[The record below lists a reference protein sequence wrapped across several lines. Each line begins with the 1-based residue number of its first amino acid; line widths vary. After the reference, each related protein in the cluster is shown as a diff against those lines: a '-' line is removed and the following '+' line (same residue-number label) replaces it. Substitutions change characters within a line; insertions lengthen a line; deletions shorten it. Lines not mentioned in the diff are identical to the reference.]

1 MDDRAADVIVVGAGP
16 AGATA
21 ARTLAEAG
29 VRPLLLDRA
38 RFPRHKPCGGAI
50 SVRALSRFP
59 WLSAPLARIATH
71 WISRLH
77 LESADR
83 DTVQLRSETP
93 AALMIR
99 RVEFD
104 ALLVSLA
111 REAGAELIE
120 GADVVEAEETRE
132 GVHLRTRDRRRFS
145 APFVIACD
153 GVHSLVARRLGI
165 TRGWPRSALAV
176 DMMEETP
183 APSLRATDP
192 GSLWVSYGFPIR
204 KDLTEG
210 YAYVFPKREHVNVG
224 LGYVVSRFRD
234 AAPGPAYDLQRDFI
248 DFLVRDGVLE
258 GRSRRECFTP
268 FLIPVA
274 GPLKTT
280 ARGRVLVAGDAGGF
294 VNGFT
299 AEGIYYAMVT
309 GEHAGTTIVDA
320 LGSRRGRP
328 PDLSGYPARWQA
340 DFGAELRDSVL
351 IQRYLLTRPDRIG
364 ALVRGAR
371 RWPQVA
377 DAVVRY
383 AMGLVSYHRARRDV
397 LMTTPAIAVRL
408 AASYALRTLR
418 LDPVDRH

>member
-1 MDDRAADVIVVGAGP
+1 MDDGAADVIVVGAGP

-21 ARTLAEAG
+21 ARTLAAAG
-29 VRPLLLDRA
+29 IRPLVLDRA

-59 WLSAPLARIATH
+59 WLRAPLARIDTH

-77 LESADR
+77 LEGPNR
-83 DTVQLRSETP
+83 DSVQLHSDTP

-111 REAGAELIE
+111 REEGAELVE
-120 GADVVEAEETRE
+120 AADVVEAGQTRDR
-132 GVHLRTRDRRRFS
+132 VHLRTRDGRRFS
-145 APFVIACD
+145 ARFVIACD

-165 TRGWPRSALAV
+165 TGGWPRSALAV

-183 APSLRATDP
+183 SPCLRATDP
-192 GSLWVSYGFPIR
+192 GSLWVGYGFPIR

-280 ARGRVLVAGDAGGF
+280 ARGRVVVAGDAGGF

-309 GEHAGTTIVDA
+309 GEHAGGTILDA
-320 LGSRRGRP
+320 LDRPRGRP
-328 PDLSGYPARWQA
+328 PDLSGYPARWRA

-397 LMTTPAIAVRL
+397 LMTTPALAVRL

-418 LDPVDRH
+418 VDRADRR

>member
-1 MDDRAADVIVVGAGP
+1 VNDRPADVIVVGAGP

-21 ARTLAEAG
+21 ARALAAAG

-77 LESADR
+77 LESTTR
-83 DTVQLRSETP
+83 DVVELRSDAP
-93 AALMIR
+93 GALMIR

-104 ALLVSLA
+104 ALLVALA
-111 REAGAELIE
+111 REAGAELAE
-120 GADVVEAEETRE
+120 GADVVDAEETRE
-132 GVHLRTRDRRRFS
+132 RVHLRTRDGRRFS
-145 APFVIACD
+145 APFLIAAD
-153 GVHSLVARRLGI
+153 GVHSTVARRLGI

-183 APSLRATDP
+183 AADLRATDP
-192 GSLWVSYGFPIR
+192 DLLWVSYGFPVR

-234 AAPGPAYDLQRDFI
+234 AAPGPAYDLQRGFV
-248 DFLVRDGVLE
+248 DFLIRDGVLQ

-268 FLIPVA
+268 FLIPVG

-294 VNGFT
+294 VNGFS
-299 AEGIYYAMVT
+299 AEGIYYAMLT
-309 GEHAGTTIVDA
+309 GEHAARTMADA
-320 LGSRRGRP
+320 LQSRRDP
-328 PDLSGYPARWQA
+328 PDLSAYPRRWRS

-351 IQRYLLTRPDRIG
+351 VQRYLLTRPDRIG

-371 RWPQVA
+371 RWPHVA
-377 DAVVRY
+377 NAVVRY
-383 AMGLVSYHRARRDV
+383 AMGHVSYQRARRDV
-397 LMTTPAIAVRL
+397 LMTAPAL
-408 AASYALRTLR
+408 ALRLGVSHLLR
-418 LDPVDRH
+418 SLRAGRA